1 MTKRD
6 RDRRLAGTDRDAAD
20 DSTRPDDLR
29 PDEPSG
35 WRDVM
40 STDYSYP
47 DELDD
52 LGRHERRK
60 AKRSWRRDDHAQR
73 MAWLRDQRRAE
84 PTSPVTVV
92 VAIVILAII
101 VLGFGGGLS
110 RLLGRDDPQEGQDV
124 GMLAPSPQ
132 PERPAATGSPSPGT
146 PSEVLTPSNS
156 VSTPPVLTERPSA
169 VATAAA
175 TDVVTS
181 WARTF
186 YTRDP
191 SAEAYA
197 DLVTRTEPYITD
209 EVGESL
215 TEAGD
220 STYEA
225 LRTDGG
231 KSTVADVVVT
241 PPRPDSAPVDTPT
254 RISRLVTITID
265 ITGKRPSRI
274 QLPLVITTIPEG
286 ATWVISDVNG
296 GAGP

>member
-6 RDRRLAGTDRDAAD
+6 RNRRRAGADADGAKD
-20 DSTRPDDLR
+20 DSAQTDDLR

-52 LGRHERRK
+52 LGRNERRK

-73 MAWLRDQRRAE
+73 MAWLRDQRRTE
-84 PTSPVTVV
+84 PTSPVTVIV
-92 VAIVILAII
+92 VVVILAII
-101 VLGFGGGLS
+101 VLGFGGGLP
-110 RLLGRDDPQEGQDV
+110 RLLGRDDSPEQDV
-124 GMLAPSPQ
+124 GLLAPSPQ
-132 PERPAATGSPSPGT
+132 PERPAPTGDPSQNT
-146 PSEVLTPSNS
+146 PSAVLTPSTS
-156 VSTPPVLTERPSA
+156 VSTPPILTERPSA
-169 VATAAA
+169 VATSAA
-175 TDVVTS
+175 TDVIAV

-191 SAEAYA
+191 SAESYA
-197 DLVTRTEPYITD
+197 DLVTKTGPYITN

-225 LRTDGG
+225 LKTDGG
-231 KSTVADVVVT
+231 KSTVADVTVT
-241 PPRPDSAPVDTPT
+241 APRPDSAPVDTPT

-265 ITGKRPSRI
+265 ITGKRPNRI
-274 QLPLVITTIPEG
+274 QLPLVVTMIPEG
-286 ATWVISDVNG
+286 AVWVVSDLNG